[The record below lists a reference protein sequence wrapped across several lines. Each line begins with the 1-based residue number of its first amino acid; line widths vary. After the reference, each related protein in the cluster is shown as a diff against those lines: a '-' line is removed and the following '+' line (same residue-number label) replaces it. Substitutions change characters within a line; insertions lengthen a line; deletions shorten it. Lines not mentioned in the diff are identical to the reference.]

1 VLYQPLNLSELR
13 RAAAQNDINT
23 VVRILDVHSSS
34 LDDPRSLIIAAKA
47 GHPDVIN
54 MLFGYGEFNPDPDPL
69 DNQPPDSA
77 TPILAAIGRE
87 NLEVIK
93 LFLNQPNFD
102 PTRRI
107 KGETYFEI
115 AKRRGG
121 SVWKEEEAL
130 LKDAFEKHKKSHK
143 SSPGKP
149 RSPGLRRDGRDTDS
163 KRPPRRD
170 EPQLSRSH
178 KRRTSSPKLKDSE
191 TNKSVSRGQ
200 SKEGRQSKEGQPSGK
215 RGPGRPRKDES
226 AAANSDRE
234 ISPLG
239 PPKQKSQKRSES
251 ELVASESETAVKP
264 RRKLV
269 SGKEFRVDRDLG
281 KPRRSSVTSITS
293 SASTKDRRE
302 GESKPDRAT
311 RKTSPTVSRTSKT
324 SSPREKDLPSE
335 KSSLDRE
342 KSRSLKRDDSKD
354 RLSAIRGESP
364 AKRPRKS
371 ATPPR
376 SGMQEVTTNYDAT
389 GGPQKRRKIEG
400 DSRPGTKAENQTGPS
415 SDHRTPSYSK
425 IAPNDKTANLD
436 PEANTKEKPART
448 QKRVDSPERPRHSRQ
463 EEEKRQERVAK
474 EAAKEAATADSA
486 ASALR
491 IEEERESRKRREK
504 EQIESQA
511 RREKEELEAKEKAE
525 MELALQVRLA
535 KEELARVEETR
546 RQQEE
551 NERKERQRQED
562 AEAHSREQERQKK
575 LYLEQEKQKRED
587 QERRRAQ
594 IQEQQ
599 RAERIR
605 VEKEKRMERLGKLPL
620 LLRWLDMSND
630 PRTSATAS
638 LFRFIEGFRYDTIN
652 PEASGHPNGREL
664 WMLNTHVALL
674 LGEKDLQLSRCK
686 YLMSK

>member
-1 VLYQPLNLSELR
+1 MSELR

-93 LFLNQPNFD
+93 LFLNQPDFD

-130 LKDAFEKHKKSHK
+130 LKDAFEKHKKSNK

-149 RSPGLRRDGRDTDS
+149 RSPGLRRDGRDMDS
-163 KRPPRRD
+163 KRPARRD
-170 EPQLSRSH
+170 ESQLSRPP

-191 TNKSVSRGQ
+191 NSKSTSRLQ
-200 SKEGRQSKEGQPSGK
+200 SKETQPSGK
-215 RGPGRPRKDES
+215 RGPGRPRKEES

-234 ISPLG
+234 TSPLG
-239 PPKQKSQKRSES
+239 RPKQKSQKRSES
-251 ELVASESETAVKP
+251 DLVASESETAVKP

-269 SGKEFRVDRDLG
+269 SGKEFRGDRDLG
-281 KPRRSSVTSITS
+281 KPRRPSVTSVNS

-302 GESKPDRAT
+302 GDTKPDKVA
-311 RKTSPTVSRTSKT
+311 RKTSPSVSRNSKI
-324 SSPREKDLPSE
+324 SSPREKDLTSERPSI
-335 KSSLDRE
+335 DRE

-371 ATPPR
+371 ETPPR
-376 SGMQEVTTNYDAT
+376 SGMHEVTTNHDTT

-400 DSRPGTKAENQTGPS
+400 DSRPGTKTESLAGSS
-415 SDHRTPSYSK
+415 SDHRTSSHSK
-425 IAPNDKTANLD
+425 ITSNDKLVNSDL
-436 PEANTKEKPART
+436 EANVKEKHAR
-448 QKRVDSPERPRHSRQ
+448 QSKRVDSPERPRQPRQ
-463 EEEKRQERVAK
+463 EEEKRQERLAK
-474 EAAKEAATADSA
+474 ESTTADSA
-486 ASALR
+486 PSALR
-491 IEEERESRKRREK
+491 SEEDREARKRREK
-504 EQIESQA
+504 EQIESEA

-525 MELALQVRLA
+525 REEKLEQERIESALQVRLA
-535 KEELARVEETR
+535 KEQLAREEEAR

-605 VEKEKRMERLGKLPL
+605 IEKEKRMERLKKLPL
-620 LLRWLDMSND
+620 LLRWLDLSND
-630 PRTSATAS
+630 PRTPAIAS
-638 LFRFIEGFRYDTIN
+638 LFRFIEGFRYDTIK
-652 PEASGHPNGREL
+652 PEVTGHPNGREQ

-686 YLMSK
+686 YIFVHITMHSF

>member
-1 VLYQPLNLSELR
+1 
-13 RAAAQNDINT
+13 
-23 VVRILDVHSSS
+23 LDVHSSS

-54 MLFGYGEFNPDPDPL
+54 MLFGYGEFHPDPDPL

-93 LFLNQPNFD
+93 LFLNQPDFD

-115 AKRRGG
+115 AKRRAG

-130 LKDAFEKHKKSHK
+130 LKDAFDKHKKTHK
-143 SSPGKP
+143 PSPGKP
-149 RSPGLRRDGRDTDS
+149 RSPGLRRDGRETDS
-163 KRPPRRD
+163 KRAARRE

-178 KRRTSSPKLKDSE
+178 KRRNSSPKLKDSE
-191 TNKSVSRGQ
+191 TSKSASRVQ
-200 SKEGRQSKEGQPSGK
+200 TKEGHPIGK
-215 RGPGRPRKDES
+215 RGPGRPRKEES
-226 AAANSDRE
+226 AAATSDRE
-234 ISPLG
+234 TSPLG
-239 PPKQKSQKRSES
+239 PPKHKSQKRSES
-251 ELVASESETAVKP
+251 ELVASESETAIKP

-269 SGKEFRVDRDLG
+269 SGKEFRGDRDLG
-281 KPRRSSVTSITS
+281 KPRRTSVTSITS
-293 SASTKDRRE
+293 SASTKDWRE
-302 GESKPDRAT
+302 GESKPDKAA
-311 RKTSPTVSRTSKT
+311 RKTSPALSRTSKT

-335 KSSLDRE
+335 KPSLDRE

-371 ATPPR
+371 ETPPR
-376 SGMQEVTTNYDAT
+376 SGMQEVTTSYDAT

-400 DSRPGTKAENQTGPS
+400 DSRPGTKAESLMASS
-415 SDHRTPSYSK
+415 SDHRTATHSK
-425 IAPNDKTANLD
+425 PTSNEKATNPDLDANI
-436 PEANTKEKPART
+436 KEKSARAP
-448 QKRVDSPERPRHSRQ
+448 KRVDSPERSKYPRQ
-463 EEEKRQERVAK
+463 EEEKRQER
-474 EAAKEAATADSA
+474 AAKEVATSDSA
-486 ASALR
+486 ASILK
-491 IEEERESRKRREK
+491 IEEERESRKRRER

-525 MELALQVRLA
+525 MAAEHLRQEL
-535 KEELARVEETR
+535 ERVEAER
-546 RQQEE
+546 RHQEE
-551 NERKERQRQED
+551 IERKEKQRQED
-562 AEAHSREQERQKK
+562 AEVHAREQERQKK

-605 VEKEKRMERLGKLPL
+605 VEKEKRMERLAKLPL
-620 LLRWLDMSND
+620 LLRWLDMSSD
-630 PRTSATAS
+630 PRTPTTAS

-652 PEASGHPNGREL
+652 TEAIGHPSGREQ

-686 YLMSK
+686 F